1 MCDSTSNRFVL
12 KATVFPSKGSSG
24 FVGYGDAD
32 PSNVSSLVH
41 GAEMR
46 VAETRAVNRA
56 LRKAYGIG
64 ICSVEEIGT
73 VPNTHEK
80 IPPQNANSNG
90 NGGSPKVRDRLC
102 QIIRQH
108 KLDPELVKAY
118 AVDFCGTKTLRE
130 ASREQVE
137 NFVQQLGDWAEKDR
151 NALLCQLNSYPRP
164 AQEVVSMKRQVPG
177 LSRNRSRFSS
187 RDDSRR
193 SIPRRRRWRPVP
205 QMARPQTLLHPPDCQ
220 FSESAGP
227 FHVIPSSVVSTAPR
241 KRCGSSAGSCAIS
254 SMTPNFSP
262 TNESMRRLYLGL
274 RRRGQDQPYRD
285 ERYFASSTSTALPR
299 PRQWAELSLSGPI
312 STAFSSTGGGFRPD
326 DLFLHTSPA
335 NTSRAHAAIGTTTLD
350 GWQEAGKILRAAML
364 FGRAFEQAISALFR
378 REDPAA
384 VLFERVVCLCK
395 DTGLSNTL
403 GNRDSWDR
411 MLQQGIR

>member
-1 MCDSTSNRFVL
+1 MKLSARKAETGPLQRFKKLFRENIRLARGSVPFSRRSIDLLASITKDFRFSFKAGELQIINGNWYVTHTGLLRLARRKRCTGIHVEAVDSLCDSTANRFVL

-73 VPNTHEK
+73 APNTHEK

-90 NGGSPKVRDRLC
+90 NGGSSKVRDRLC

-137 NFVQQLGDWAEKDR
+137 NFVQQLADWAEKDR
-151 NALLCQLNSYPRP
+151 NALLCQLNSYPRST
-164 AQEVVSMKRQVPG
+164 QEVV
-177 LSRNRSRFSS
+177 
-187 RDDSRR
+187 
-193 SIPRRRRWRPVP
+193 
-205 QMARPQTLLHPPDCQ
+205 A
-220 FSESAGP
+220 
-227 FHVIPSSVVSTAPR
+227 
-241 KRCGSSAGSCAIS
+241 
-254 SMTPNFSP
+254 
-262 TNESMRRLYLGL
+262 
-274 RRRGQDQPYRD
+274 
-285 ERYFASSTSTALPR
+285 
-299 PRQWAELSLSGPI
+299 
-312 STAFSSTGGGFRPD
+312 
-326 DLFLHTSPA
+326 
-335 NTSRAHAAIGTTTLD
+335 
-350 GWQEAGKILRAAML
+350 
-364 FGRAFEQAISALFR
+364 
-378 REDPAA
+378 
-384 VLFERVVCLCK
+384 
-395 DTGLSNTL
+395 
-403 GNRDSWDR
+403 
-411 MLQQGIR
+411 